1 MRRIFPSSVFIL
13 LLLVGC
19 KEKTPTTISETEI
32 ASLSKLGDSIATE
45 VQNTLLK
52 NVSNAIE
59 KGGTD
64 YAVEYC
70 NLKALPLTDSISQ
83 KHQVKIQRLSNKNR
97 NPNNAIETAI
107 DQTAWKH
114 IQSQKS
120 STILQDHQGKVYYYK
135 PIVAA
140 MPTCIKCHGTTEDI
154 SENTQKI
161 IAQQYPN
168 DKATGYKTGDLRGMW
183 KIEWK

>member
-1 MRRIFPSSVFIL
+1 MRRIFSSSVFIL

-107 DQTAWKH
+107 DQKAWKH

>member
-1 MRRIFPSSVFIL
+1 MRRILSSSVFIL
-13 LLLVGC
+13 ILLVGC
-19 KEKTPTTISETEI
+19 KEKKTATISETEM
-32 ASLSKLGDSIATE
+32 ASLSQLGDSIATE
-45 VQNTLLK
+45 MQNTLLK

-97 NPNNAIETAI
+97 NPSNEIENAI
-107 DQTAWKH
+107 DQLAWEH

-120 STILQDHQGKVYYYK
+120 STIQQDNQGKVYYYK

-154 SENTQKI
+154 SESTQKI
-161 IAQQYPN
+161 IAHKYPN
-168 DKATGYKTGDLRGMW
+168 DKATGYQTGDLRGMW
-183 KIEWK
+183 KIQLK